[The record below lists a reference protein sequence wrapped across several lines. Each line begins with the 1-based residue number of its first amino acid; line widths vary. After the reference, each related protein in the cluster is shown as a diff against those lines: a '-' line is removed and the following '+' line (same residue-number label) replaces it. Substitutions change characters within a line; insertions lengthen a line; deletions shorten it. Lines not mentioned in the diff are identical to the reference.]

1 MTHQDQTEVIRQ
13 RKEKVKRVGEMPR
26 SRHRLGITWV
36 GRLSFFLMLINNL
49 GHYKELE
56 GDKAGRHGVEG

>member
-26 SRHRLGITWV
+26 SRHTLGITWL
-36 GRLSFFLMLINNL
+36 GRLSFFLMLNNNL

>member
-1 MTHQDQTEVIRQ
+1 MRQ

-26 SRHRLGITWV
+26 SRHRLGITWM
-36 GRLSFFLMLINNL
+36 GRLSFFLRLINNL

-56 GDKAGRHGVEG
+56 GDKAGGHGVEG